1 MSRGTRRPYGRRA
14 LSLYCSLV
22 AIFMLLPT
30 LVVVPVSFTAARSL
44 RFPPTEWSTKWYEKF
59 FTDEAWRLATVS
71 SLRIGLLVT
80 VLATALGTMAAVAI
94 ARSNARWVL
103 ATRGFLLAPMI
114 VPGVVVAIGIYY
126 LFLRWR
132 LTETTLGFVLAHTML
147 AIPIVVITVTAS
159 LRTFDYQ
166 LVRAASSLGA
176 GPLTS
181 FRRVV
186 LPLILP
192 GVLSGALFA
201 FLTSF
206 DESIVALFL
215 SGPGLRTLPIQIYLS
230 VTSALDPTIAAASTL
245 LLLLTTSLLLVV
257 GVVSHFRRRTG
268 SRA

>member
-1 MSRGTRRPYGRRA
+1 VSRRQTRRGSRLA
-14 LSLYCSLV
+14 LSLFCLLV
-22 AIFMLLPT
+22 GVFMLLPT
-30 LVVVPVSFTAARSL
+30 LIVVPVSFTAVRSM

-59 FTDEAWRLATVS
+59 FTDDAWRLAAVS

-80 VLATALGTMAAVAI
+80 VLATILGTMAAVAL
-94 ARSNARWVL
+94 ARSRARWVL
-103 ATRGFLLAPMI
+103 AARGFLLAPMI

-132 LTETTLGFVLAHTML
+132 LTETTFGFVLAHTML
-147 AIPIVVITVTAS
+147 AIPIVVITVSAS
-159 LRTFDYQ
+159 LRTFDHQ

-181 FRRVV
+181 FRQVV

-215 SGPGLRTLPIQIYLS
+215 SGPGIRTLPIQIYLS

-245 LLLLTTSLLLVV
+245 LLVLTTSLLVLIGIV
-257 GVVSHFRRRTG
+257 GHFRRRTG

>member
-1 MSRGTRRPYGRRA
+1 MSRRGRLRGSHLA
-14 LSLYCSLV
+14 LSILCV
-22 AIFMLLPT
+22 FIAIFMLLPT
-30 LVVVPVSFTAARSL
+30 LIVVPVSFSAVRSM
-44 RFPPTEWSTKWYEKF
+44 RFPPTEWSTQWYEKF

-71 SLRIGLLVT
+71 SLRVGVLVT
-80 VLATALGTMAAVAI
+80 VLATVLGTMAAIAL
-94 ARSNARWVL
+94 ARSRARWIL
-103 ATRGFLLAPMI
+103 AARGFLLAPMI

-126 LFLRWR
+126 LFLRWQ

-147 AIPIVVITVTAS
+147 AIPIVVITVSAS

-166 LVRAASSLGA
+166 MIRAANSLGA
-176 GPLTS
+176 GPIAA
-181 FRRVV
+181 FRQVV

-206 DESIVALFL
+206 DESIVSLFL
-215 SGPGLRTLPIQIYLS
+215 SGPGIRTLPIQIYLS

-245 LLLLTTSLLLVV
+245 LLLLTTLVLILI
-257 GVVSHFRRRTG
+257 GLVSHFRRRTR